1 MSPLADALDDELG
14 FGAGNE
20 DVWRDLEVQS
30 PELALTSDEGYRLA
44 RGAPLDERGEA
55 PVDVGRHRIAPIG
68 QEARPVPAERMPS
81 QHLGVEPC
89 VLGREA
95 RAHER
100 LPRVSDPL
108 VYGCHRSAVV
118 SAFRRTVP
126 VRLKPDTT
134 TFSILVRCL

>member
-1 MSPLADALDDELG
+1 MSPLADGLDDELG
-14 FGAGNE
+14 FRAGDE

-30 PELALTSDEGYRLA
+30 PELALAGDEGYRLA
-44 RGAPLDERGEA
+44 CGAPLDERGEA
-55 PVDVGRHRIAPIG
+55 PIDVGRHRITPIG
-68 QEARPVPAERMPS
+68 HEARPVPAERMPS
-81 QHLGVEPC
+81 QHLGVEPR

-108 VYGCHRSAVV
+108 VYGVHRSPGV

-126 VRLKPDTT
+126 VRLT
-134 TFSILVRCL
+134 SLR